1 MEEEQK
7 QLIYISG
14 NNIDNNIIEEQ
25 KKYIKDNLNHDCINS
40 YFVKFQGFFYT
51 GFTSFSKPI
60 AITCTEYNNF
70 INYFENFKI
79 SNFLQNEKKFD
90 KSNFFL
96 ICVKP
101 KFLDFQNFE
110 NLDKNKE
117 IKKLFNN
124 NNNIELSD
132 IKNIKNNKLL
142 KHKLLNIHKTEL
154 VKYLKENKKIYLL
167 DTNYK
172 DLIINNQLPYLD
184 YDDLKQD
191 LKFLYKD
198 ENFEKARE
206 GEKKIVFDK
215 LIKAVTYAKELSD
228 KKINFVLLVID
239 KNLFLIYHP
248 DTDEDIDIVDVED
261 KKGENYK
268 EIIEFLFGDEM
279 ENIIHKK
286 LPLTDEENNVR
297 NFDFINGLDNYII
310 DNINPEHK
318 ISLNGHTNTRNKNIK
333 VSNNEIDFDIVYQYK
348 NLCQILIKHK
358 DKEIKLKED
367 FYMPEG
373 ETNLD
378 KMANSL
384 NLLWIGGHLMSDYD
398 YNYYAKYDII
408 LFNDIRLPKWF
419 RSGDNEDMDKLFR
432 FIEQLN

>member
-248 DTDEDIDIVDVED
+248 DTDEDIDVVDVED
-261 KKGENYK
+261 KKGENY
-268 EIIEFLFGDEM
+268 
-279 ENIIHKK
+279 
-286 LPLTDEENNVR
+286 
-297 NFDFINGLDNYII
+297 
-310 DNINPEHK
+310 INPEHK

-348 NLCQILIKHK
+348 NMCQILIKHK